1 MKALRKARLILHLL
15 RGMATIALL
24 FGRVSPARKQ
34 ALTRDW
40 TVKMLGLCGLRLVV
54 HHDEARLDSRAL
66 VVGNHV
72 SWLDIYVINAWRPT
86 PFVSKAEVRQWPVV
100 GWLAEKLGTVFLKRE
115 KRSEALRIMQELA
128 QRLNGGELM
137 CVFPEGTTSNGLDL
151 LPFHANLLQAAVEAG
166 CPVQPVCI
174 MYEDGQGRQ
183 SLAPAY
189 TGKMSLGRSLDR
201 VLSDRPLVAHLY
213 VGKPIEAGP
222 DRRELSALARAS
234 VMAALTEMQ
243 AASGKPTA
251 EALALL
257 AQDELPPEG
266 SEGADAAAEAQ
277 AATVVAAAPDA
288 ETAARRDA

>member
-1 MKALRKARLILHLL
+1 MKALSKARLILHLL
-15 RGMATIALL
+15 RGMLTAALL

-34 ALTRDW
+34 ALIRNW
-40 TVKMLGLCGLRLVV
+40 TLTMLSLCGMRLVV

-66 VVGNHV
+66 VIGNHV

-115 KRSEALRIMQELA
+115 KRSEALRIMHEMA
-128 QRLNGGELM
+128 QRLNSGELM

-151 LPFHANLLQAAVEAG
+151 LPFHANLFQAAVEAG

-189 TGKMSLGRSLDR
+189 TGKMSLGRSLER
-201 VLSDRPLVAHLY
+201 VLGDRPLVAHLY
-213 VGKPIEAGP
+213 VGTPIEAGA
-222 DRRELSALARAS
+222 DRRELSSLARAS
-234 VMAALTEMQ
+234 VMAALAEMQ

-257 AQDELPPEG
+257 AQDELPPGGEV
-266 SEGADAAAEAQ
+266 ADAAEAQ
-277 AATVVAAAPDA
+277 PVTAAAAAPDA